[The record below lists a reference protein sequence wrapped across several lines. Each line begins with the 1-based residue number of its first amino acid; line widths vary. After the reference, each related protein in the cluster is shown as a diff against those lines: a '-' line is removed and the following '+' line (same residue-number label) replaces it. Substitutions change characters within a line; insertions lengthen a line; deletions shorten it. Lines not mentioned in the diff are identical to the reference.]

1 MRRRIFIKNLLL
13 FSGSVVI
20 GSQSIFAE
28 TLTGQRLKGRV
39 TSGNRKLVN
48 VIVSDGFTVVK
59 TNSKGKYEL
68 PFNKLA
74 RFVHISVPSGYSF
87 PNDKGIARHYHHIV
101 AGARHDYDFQLE
113 ELTTD
118 DSKHKFIV
126 WADPQVK
133 NEEDVQLMLHNSVPD
148 VQKLVASEPGTL
160 FHGIGAGDL
169 VWDEH
174 SLFKRY
180 SEAVA
185 GMGIP
190 FFQVLGNHDM
200 DYRKGGDE
208 TSDNTFGSIFG
219 PTYYSFNRGK
229 VHYVVLDDV
238 RYLGKE
244 RDYDGY
250 ITPQQLDWLKQDL
263 SHVPKDNMIILS
275 VHIPVHN
282 SVKNNMD
289 LYAVLK
295 PFKNLHIM
303 SGHTHYNKNVI
314 SNGVYEHNHGTVCGA
329 WWTGPI
335 CSDGT
340 PNGYGV
346 YEVDGTELKWY
357 YKGTGLDKSYQI
369 SLDVETLTN
378 QKRVLANVWNWDPEW
393 KVEWWADNKPMGV
406 LENVDGFDP
415 QAVRLF
421 KGPKLPVKRSFAEPS
436 RTDHLFMAHFSP
448 EVKTIKV
455 VAVDRFGNRYEQQ
468 VSA

>member
-20 GSQSIFAE
+20 GSQSILAD
-28 TLTGQRLKGRV
+28 TLTGLRIKGRV
-39 TSGNRKLVN
+39 TSNNKRLAN

-74 RFVHISVPSGYSF
+74 RFVFISIPSGYSF
-87 PNDKGIARHYHHIV
+87 PNDKGIARHYHHILS
-101 AGARHDYDFQLE
+101 AIKRDYDFQLE
-113 ELTTD
+113 ELKTD

-133 NEEDVQLMLHNSVPD
+133 NEDDVQLMLNHSVPD
-148 VQKLVASEPGTL
+148 VRKLVASEPGTL

-185 GMGIP
+185 GMGMP

-208 TSDNTFGSIFG
+208 TSDNTFGTNFG

-229 VHYVVLDDV
+229 AHYVVLDDV
-238 RYLGKE
+238 RYLGKD

-263 SHVPKDNMIILS
+263 SHIPKDNLIVIS

-282 SVKNNMD
+282 SVKNNTD
-289 LYAVLK
+289 LYAVLESY
-295 PFKNLHIM
+295 KNVHIM

-335 CSDGT
+335 CSDGA

-346 YEVDGTELKWY
+346 YEVNGTDLTWH
-357 YKGTGLDKSYQI
+357 YKATGLDKNYQI
-369 SLDVETLTN
+369 SLDVEELTN
-378 QKRVLANVWNWDPEW
+378 QKRLLANVWNWDPEW
-393 KVEWWADNKPMGV
+393 KVEWWADDKPMGV
-406 LENVDGFDP
+406 LENVAGFDP

-448 EVKTIKV
+448 EVKTIRV
-455 VAVDRFGNRYEQQ
+455 VAVDRFGNKYEQQ
-468 VSA
+468 LSA

>member
-1 MRRRIFIKNLLL
+1 MKRRIFIKNLLL
-13 FSGSVVI
+13 VSGSLAI

-28 TLTGQRLKGRV
+28 TLKGQRIKGRV
-39 TSGNRKLVN
+39 TSGKKKLAN
-48 VIVSDGFTVVK
+48 VIVSDGFSVVK

-68 PFNKLA
+68 PVNKLA
-74 RFVHISVPSGYSF
+74 KFIFISIPSGYAV
-87 PNDKGIARHYHHIV
+87 PNEKGIARHYHNIV
-101 AGARHDYDFQLE
+101 GGIKQDYNFELE
-113 ELTTD
+113 ALTTA

-133 NEEDVQLMLHNSVPD
+133 NEDDVQLMLNQSVPD
-148 VQKLVASEPGTL
+148 VKKLVSAEPGTL

-200 DYRKGGDE
+200 DYRKGGDD
-208 TSDNTFGSIFG
+208 TSDNTFGANFG

-229 VHYVVLDDV
+229 AHYVVLDDV

-263 SHVPKDNMIILS
+263 SHVPKDNLIILS

-282 SVKNNMD
+282 SVKNNTD
-289 LYAVLK
+289 LYAILQ
-295 PFKNLHIM
+295 PFTNVHIM

-314 SNGVYEHNHGTVCGA
+314 SNGIYEHNHGTVCGA

-335 CSDGT
+335 CSDGA

-346 YEVDGTELKWY
+346 YEVNGTELSWY
-357 YKGTGLDKSYQI
+357 YKSTGIDKSYQI
-369 SLDVETLTN
+369 SLDVEQLAN
-378 QKRVLANVWNWDPEW
+378 QKRLLANVWNWDPEW
-393 KVEWWADNKPMGV
+393 KIEWWADDKPMGV
-406 LENVDGFDP
+406 LENVTGYDP
-415 QAVRLF
+415 QAIRLF
-421 KGPKLPVKRSFAEPS
+421 RGDKLPVKRSFAEPS

-448 EVKTIKV
+448 DVKTVKV

>member
-13 FSGSVVI
+13 ASGSVVI
-20 GSQSIFAE
+20 GSQSIFAAN
-28 TLTGQRLKGRV
+28 LTGTRIKGRV
-39 TSGNRKLVN
+39 TSGNKKLSD
-48 VIVSDGFTVVK
+48 VIVSDGFSVVK

-68 PFNKLA
+68 TFNKQA
-74 RFVHISVPSGYSF
+74 RFVFISIPAGYAF
-87 PNDKGIARHYHHIV
+87 PNENGIARHYHGII
-101 AGARHDYDFQLE
+101 GGIERDYDFQLE
-113 ELTTD
+113 KLAGD

-133 NEEDVQLMLHNSVPD
+133 NEEDVQLMLNHSVPD
-148 VQKLVASEPGTL
+148 VRKLVRDDSESL

-180 SEAVA
+180 NEAVA

-208 TSDNTFGSIFG
+208 TSDNTFGSNYG

-229 VHYVVLDDV
+229 AHYVVLDDV
-238 RYLGKE
+238 RYLGKD

-263 SHVPKDNMIILS
+263 SYVPKDNLIIIS

-282 SVKNNMD
+282 SVKNNSD
-289 LYAVLK
+289 LYALLK
-295 PFKNLHIM
+295 SFSNVHIM

-335 CSDGT
+335 CSDGA

-346 YEVDGTELKWY
+346 YEVNGTDMTWY
-357 YKGTGLDKSYQI
+357 YKATGIEKNYQL
-369 SLDVETLTN
+369 SLEVETLTN
-378 QKRVLANVWNWDPEW
+378 QKRLMANVWNWDPDW
-393 KVEWWADNKPMGV
+393 KIEWWADGKSMGP
-406 LENVDGFDP
+406 LENVTGYDL

-421 KGPKLPVKRSFAEPS
+421 RGDKLPVKRSFAEPS

-448 EVKTIKV
+448 DVKTIKV
-455 VAVDRFGNRYEQQ
+455 VAVDRFGNKYEQQ
-468 VSA
+468 LSA